1 VSRRAIAIT
10 KACFALSCFACQS
23 SKLSSERGNDAL
35 SFTGVPKMIKT
46 LCAAAAV
53 FAFASTAAYSA
64 EEKMACDDATVMKME
79 EGAMAMKDPAQK
91 DAMMMAM
98 KEVEMAKASMKDGKM
113 DDCSMHLGEAMKAQ
127 APKM

>member
-1 VSRRAIAIT
+1 
-10 KACFALSCFACQS
+10 
-23 SKLSSERGNDAL
+23 
-35 SFTGVPKMIKT
+35 
-46 LCAAAAV
+46 
-53 FAFASTAAYSA
+53 
-64 EEKMACDDATVMKME
+64 ME